1 MAALQKVSIVD
12 LSQWLILGRREGNV
26 SALEDRPMIHNDPL
40 RTIDINAIEREA
52 RRLRAEA
59 FAGMIRSLA
68 NWMRGKTASAPK
80 SAGQTA

>member
-1 MAALQKVSIVD
+1 
-12 LSQWLILGRREGNV
+12 
-26 SALEDRPMIHNDPL
+26 MIHNDPL